1 MKKVLVNQL
10 IYRFMRIGLLPLLL
24 ITGFTGI
31 MYARPVHG
39 QEVLNQRI
47 NLVADN
53 KEVKTVLNE
62 ISQLA
67 DIKFVYSS
75 QRIPVKQKISVI
87 ARNQRLGEVLEILLS
102 PLNVLYFVSGNQIV
116 LMRKGEAYNL
126 AMFITDD
133 PRKSLLEEETPA
145 KTITGKVTNENGE
158 PLNGVSVLVRGT
170 TRGTSTNE
178 KGIFVISAEVG
189 ETLELSM
196 VGYRV
201 YAIKIGDEANIN
213 IRLQAEQTNMNEVII
228 VGYGTQRRSSL
239 TGAISSINAKAINE
253 LPVASVEQALQGRV
267 AGLTVTNNG
276 EPGTSPIVRIRGV
289 SSINFASDPLYVID
303 GFPTGNLIN
312 FDSRDIESVE
322 VLKDASA
329 AAIYGSRATNGVV
342 LITTKKGKRDK
353 KLRVQ
358 LDSYVGTQRPW
369 KTIDLLNTEQYLKY
383 EFALNE
389 AGGSGHPPR
398 LQPANFNQPIYAG
411 ATQTY
416 AQTNT
421 DWQDAYFKSGV
432 LTQHNLS
439 VSGGNDIS
447 RFYTSGGYFKQDGI
461 SQGVY
466 YERGNYRIN
475 SEHKISNVFNIGENL
490 VLSYSKQ
497 RYDNTTGN
505 RTRLVNV
512 IRNLPYLP
520 VYDPT
525 TLGGYRGAENSV
537 DGADPTNPVEDA
549 VLLGNAVRKTL
560 KVLGTVYVDVNFT
573 PWLKFRSTFGVDHI
587 NLFQHQF
594 KPIYNDKGRSDPLA
608 TVDDV
613 RTTLTTLLYTQQL
626 TVDKTFGNHH
636 VTATGVYETQSNKAY
651 GEQMTGNQ
659 ASNDIETMFGA
670 TNISAFSTKS
680 ENLLISY
687 VARLTYEFAGKYML
701 SAAIRRDGLSVWA
714 PGNKFANFPSA
725 SVGWRVDQEPFM
737 QGIKEVSE
745 LKLRGGYGVT
755 GLNGIGIFGKLAN
768 SQLPNDYPW
777 QAIVALNGATYPFNN
792 TMPSGGNASFYNAIS
807 NPGLEW
813 EKTKQLNIG
822 VDLGL
827 LNNRITMSVDYYR
840 RKTDNL
846 MLNVPTPGSF
856 GFARTGVLAN
866 VGAMENNGLDL
877 QLGYKNN
884 GREFKWDVTG
894 NISFISN
901 KVISLNTPNA
911 TIDNG
916 GDQDFG
922 GGAPITRTKAGETIQ
937 SFFGYVVEGIFQ
949 TDAEVTS
956 SPFQTD
962 KTKAGDLKF
971 KDLSGPD
978 GKPDGVITA
987 DDRTFLGNY
996 LPDYTYSLNLSGT
1009 YKNFDASI
1017 FFQGVQGNKI
1027 FNAARIIREGMP
1039 RLFGAGTAVLDAW
1052 TPSHTNT
1059 SVPRAVG
1066 KDPNQNVRPSTRW
1079 IENGS
1084 YLRLKNIMIGYTVP
1098 SGFLQ
1103 SFAKGTISSFR
1114 VYISSQNLLTVTK
1127 YKSWD
1132 PEIGSKDIKLPNGT
1146 LTNGIDF
1153 GQYPAARSF
1162 QFGVQVGF

>member
-24 ITGFTGI
+24 ITAFAGV
-31 MYARPVHG
+31 MYARPLHG
-39 QEVLNQRI
+39 QEILNQRI
-47 NLVADN
+47 NLVANN
-53 KEVKTVLNE
+53 KEVKTVLTE

-67 DIKFVYSS
+67 DIKFVYSA
-75 QRIPVKQKISVI
+75 QRIPARQRISVV
-87 ARNQRLGEVLEILLS
+87 ARNQPLGEVLEILLS
-102 PLNVLYFVSGNQIV
+102 PLNILYFVSGNQIV
-116 LMRKGEAYNL
+116 LMKKGEAIKL
-126 AMFITDD
+126 ATLLSDD
-133 PRKSLLEEETPA
+133 PRQLLLEEQAPA
-145 KTITGKVTNENGE
+145 KPITGKVTNENGE
-158 PLNGVSVLVRGT
+158 PLNGVSVLVQGT
-170 TRGTSTNE
+170 NRGTSTNE
-178 KGIFVISAEVG
+178 KGVFVINADPG
-189 ETLELSM
+189 ETLEFSM
-196 VGYRV
+196 VGYKIMAV
-201 YAIKIGDEANIN
+201 KIGEEATVN
-213 IRLQAEQTNMNEVII
+213 IRLQAETINMNEVII

-239 TGAISSINAKAINE
+239 TGAIASLNNKAINE

-303 GFPTGNLIN
+303 GFPSGNLVN

-329 AAIYGSRATNGVV
+329 AAIYGSRATNGVI
-342 LITTKKGKRDK
+342 LITTKKGKRDR
-353 KLRVQ
+353 KLQVQ

-369 KTIDLLNTEQYLKY
+369 RTIDLLNTQQYLLY
-383 EFALNE
+383 ENALNT
-389 AGGSGHPPR
+389 AGGVGHPPR
-398 LQPANFNQPIYAG
+398 LQPANFNSPIYDG
-411 ATQTY
+411 TTQTY

-447 RFYTSGGYFKQDGI
+447 RFYTSAGYFKQDGI

-475 SEHKISNVFNIGENL
+475 SEHRISKVFNIGENL
-490 VLSYSKQ
+490 YLSYSKQ
-497 RYDNTTGN
+497 RYDNTSGN

-512 IRNLPYLP
+512 IRSLPYLP

-525 TLGGYRGAENSV
+525 TMGGYRNAENSV

-560 KVLGTVYVDVNFT
+560 KVLGTAYAEVNFT
-573 PWLKFRSTFGVDHI
+573 PWLKFRSTFGVDHA

-594 KPIYNDKGRSDPLA
+594 KPIYNDKGRSETVA
-608 TVDDV
+608 TIDDV
-613 RTTLTTLLYTQQL
+613 RTSITTTLFTEQL
-626 TVDKTFGNHH
+626 SVDKTFGNHH
-636 VTATGVYETQSNKAY
+636 LAVTAVYEQQGTRSY
-651 GEQMTGNQ
+651 GEQTTGNQ
-659 ASNDIETMFGA
+659 STNQIETLVGA
-670 TNISAFSTKS
+670 TNVSSFSTTS
-680 ENLLISY
+680 DNLLLSY
-687 VARLTYEFAGKYML
+687 VARVNYEYGGKYLL

-725 SVGWRVDQEPFM
+725 SIGWRVDQESFM
-737 QGIKEVSE
+737 RNVKHISE
-745 LKLRGGYGVT
+745 LKLRAGYGET
-755 GLNGIGIFGKLAN
+755 GLNGIGIFGKLPN
-768 SQLPNDYPW
+768 SQLANDYPW
-777 QAIVALNGATYPFNN
+777 QAVVMLNGAIYPFNN
-792 TMPSGGNASFYNAIS
+792 TMPSGGNASYYNAIS
-807 NPGLEW
+807 NLNLEW
-813 EKTKQLNIG
+813 EKTQQLNIG

-827 LNNRITMSVDYYR
+827 LNNRVTLSADYYR
-840 RKTDNL
+840 RKTNNL

-856 GFARTGVLAN
+856 GYNGSGVLAN
-866 VGAMENNGLDL
+866 VGSMENNGLDL
-877 QLGYKNN
+877 QLSYKKTT
-884 GREFKWDVTG
+884 GDFKWDVTG

-901 KVISLNTPNA
+901 QVLNLNTPNA
-911 TIDNG
+911 TIDQG

-922 GGAPITRTKAGETIQ
+922 GGAPITRTKAGEPIQ
-937 SFFGYVVEGIFQ
+937 SFYGYVVDGIFQ
-949 TDAEVTS
+949 SDAEVAS

-971 KDLSGPD
+971 RDISGPD

-996 LPDYTYSLNLSGT
+996 LPDYSYSLNLGGN
-1009 YKNFDASI
+1009 YKHFDVSV

-1027 FNAARIIREGMP
+1027 FNAARIISEGMA

-1052 TPSHTNT
+1052 TPTHTNT
-1059 SVPRAVG
+1059 SIPRAVSG
-1066 KDPNQNVRPSTRW
+1066 DPNQNVRPSTRW

-1098 SGFLQ
+1098 ADFLQ
-1103 SFAKGTISSFR
+1103 TFSKGTVSSFR
-1114 VYISSQNLLTVTK
+1114 VYIASQNLLTFTR
-1127 YKSWD
+1127 YKGWD
-1132 PEIGSKDIKLPNGT
+1132 PEIGSKNTT
-1146 LTNGIDF
+1146 LTNGIDY